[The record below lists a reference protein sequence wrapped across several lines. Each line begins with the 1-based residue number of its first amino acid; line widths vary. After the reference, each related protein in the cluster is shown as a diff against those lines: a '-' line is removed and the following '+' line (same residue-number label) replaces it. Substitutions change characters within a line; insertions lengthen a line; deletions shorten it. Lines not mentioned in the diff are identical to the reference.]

1 MARIL
6 LAAYE
11 SDYPVGER
19 YRAVLLD
26 VAERARE
33 HETWVAADPEDDR
46 PLGTVTTGRPG
57 RLITPIGRPGELDFR
72 LLGVDPAARR
82 RGVGRALTEHVI
94 ALARARG
101 ASQVVMN
108 SGGQMHPAHRL
119 YESMGF
125 VVLRERVRVFEDGH
139 VSLAYGIDVRPSVEG

>member
-1 MARIL
+1 MAQLL

-11 SDYPVGER
+11 SDYPVGKR
-19 YRAVLLD
+19 YRATLLD
-26 VAERARE
+26 VAQRARD
-33 HETWVAADPEDDR
+33 HETWVAADQEDDR

-57 RLITPIGRPGELDFR
+57 QLITPIGRPGELDFR
-72 LLGVDPAARR
+72 LLGVDPRARR

-101 ASQVVMN
+101 ATRVVMN

-125 VVLRERVRVFEDGH
+125 SVLRERVRVFEDGH
-139 VSLAYGIDVRPSVEG
+139 VSLAYGIDVRPSGQG